1 MCFKESKMKKFN
13 WGTGIVL
20 AFVLFI
26 GFILYFVIKTSTDTT
41 YEYDLVAE
49 DYYKDELEY
58 QNQIDKI
65 ENTKKLKEKVLFDT
79 TEEGVLITFPTELT
93 PKDIKGLVSLYRPS
107 NQILD
112 REIPLSLS
120 KHSLLIPKKVL
131 VGGRWDIF
139 IDWSYKDTKYLN
151 KKSINF

>member
-1 MCFKESKMKKFN
+1 MKKLN
-13 WGTGIVL
+13 WGTGIVA
-20 AFVLFI
+20 AFALFI
-26 GFILYFVIKTSTDTT
+26 SFILYFVIKTSTDTT

-58 QNQIDKI
+58 QNQINKL
-65 ENTKKLKEKVLFDT
+65 ENTKKLAENVIFKT
-79 TEEGVLITFPTELT
+79 TQDGVLITFPKNFS

-107 NQILD
+107 NRMLD

-120 KHSLLIPKKVL
+120 NSSLLIPKKVL
-131 VGGRWDIF
+131 VGGRWDIL

-151 KKSINF
+151 KNSINF

>member
-1 MCFKESKMKKFN
+1 MKKFN
-13 WGTGIVL
+13 WGTGIVA

-41 YEYDLVAE
+41 YEYDLV
-49 DYYKDELEY
+49 DPNYYQKELDF
-58 QNQIDKI
+58 QNQINKL
-65 ENTKKLKEKVLFDT
+65 ENTKKLKEKVLFET
-79 TEEGVLITFPTELT
+79 TKEGVLITFPKELN
-93 PKDIKGLVSLYRPS
+93 PENIKGMVSLYRPS

-120 KHSLLIPKKVL
+120 NSSLLIPKKVL